1 MHVFSLYGVLDD
13 YKSDISRLRN
23 KCDYFGHIYFCIVVK
38 CKVFFLYSIGIEATA
53 FAYFLLCFACFF
65 LCSRSC
71 SEIACKFVGITQYED
86 GERFLR
92 VLSVHPCSFNFV
104 HVSISLAMT
113 GCRSR
118 DNNEVDRRKN
128 SARELSGL
136 WLLQR
141 LHGRAQDFSLGTRP
155 KGREREWGSWEGSA
169 TPSHQ
174 LGSLKERCGSPSG
187 VRVGA
192 PTAQTFSTVF
202 TLRMASPDTII
213 LLIVDY
219 HTAIGGKTPYHPCVR
234 A

>member
-38 CKVFFLYSIGIEATA
+38 SKVFFLYSIGIEATV
-53 FAYFLLCFACFF
+53 FAYFLLCCACFF

-141 LHGRAQDFSLGTRP
+141 LHGSARFFIGNKTEGPRAGVGFLGRVSNP
-155 KGREREWGSWEGSA
+155 LPSARESEGALWLPQRGSGR
-169 TPSHQ
+169 
-174 LGSLKERCGSPSG
+174 
-187 VRVGA
+187 
-192 PTAQTFSTVF
+192 
-202 TLRMASPDTII
+202 SPDRPN
-213 LLIVDY
+213 VFHCF
-219 HTAIGGKTPYHPCVR
+219 HTQDGLS
-234 A
+234 